1 MFRTDFDTVVKMVDR
16 STKKFESSTKKF
28 DRLQFVPVPT
38 VVPKDVD
45 GETNFDENDK
55 TQKIKNRGILSRM
68 FNLVR
73 QSDEEPLCKSLN
85 ENRFPKF
92 TLKTKKSLTY
102 LLNLNNSERI

>member
-1 MFRTDFDTVVKMVDR
+1 MVDR

-45 GETNFDENDK
+45 DETDFDENEK

-85 ENRFPKF
+85 DNRFPKF
-92 TLKTKKSLTY
+92 TLKTKKRITY